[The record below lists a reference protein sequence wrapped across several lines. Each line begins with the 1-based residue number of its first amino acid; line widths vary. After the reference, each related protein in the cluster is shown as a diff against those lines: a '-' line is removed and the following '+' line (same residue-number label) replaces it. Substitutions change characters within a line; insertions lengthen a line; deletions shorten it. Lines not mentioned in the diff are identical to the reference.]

1 MPSLRGHHLICL
13 HFFDGEG
20 YDQRFIENLE
30 TTLEKIGS
38 SSVNV
43 CSGADDICREC
54 LYLKQNTCSYDENAE
69 KEVTGMDHRALY
81 LLKFSVGREA
91 GWEQIKR
98 MLPQVF
104 SQWYEVCCSECQWL
118 NVCSKNE
125 FFRKLL
131 SGRSYVF

>member
-20 YDQRFIENLE
+20 YDQRFIDNLQS
-30 TTLEKIGS
+30 TLEKIGS
-38 SSVNV
+38 SSVRI

-54 LYLKQNTCSYDENAE
+54 PYLKNNTCSYDQNAE
-69 KEVTGMDHRALY
+69 KEIRSLDRRALD
-81 LLKFSVGREA
+81 LLNFSAGRET
-91 GWEQIKR
+91 GWGQIKR

-104 SQWYEVCCSECQWL
+104 SQWYEFSCRDCQWL
-118 NVCSKNE
+118 NVCNKND

-131 SGRSYVF
+131 SGRF